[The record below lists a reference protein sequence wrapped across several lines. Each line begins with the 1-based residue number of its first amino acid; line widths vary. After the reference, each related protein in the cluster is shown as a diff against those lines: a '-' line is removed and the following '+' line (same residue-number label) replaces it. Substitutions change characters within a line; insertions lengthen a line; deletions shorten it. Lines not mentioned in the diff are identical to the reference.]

1 MIASI
6 PKAIQT
12 HSWCLADCGV
22 CINWFIL
29 AWCVFFNLCG
39 RPVFWVQVESS
50 ACQFRSTSARSDV
63 SFPSPN
69 HTPLASTPP
78 PKSPWGMHA
87 LQWVRQGRDMS
98 LLRGVGWGGADSLP
112 SATQAAWHSRGPQ
125 LSISCHKF
133 FTLKVNILDMT
144 VLRNV
149 TSALVVLSRGDLC
162 YRVVEHMTF
171 YSPWLC
177 CSPDQQVIL
186 IFFTFVCVCRG
197 VCSGLWLS
205 RCVYRRKLSLWR
217 GLDWF
222 GMRSESLSST
232 LHWARYLQGRQMRMS
247 PGLDR
252 RTLHRW

>member
-12 HSWCLADCGV
+12 HSWCLADRGV

-39 RPVFWVQVESS
+39 RPVFWVWVESS
-50 ACQFRSTSARSDV
+50 ACQFRSASARSDV

-87 LQWVRQGRDMS
+87 LQVRQGRDMS
-98 LLRGVGWGGADSLP
+98 LLRGVGRGGEDSLP

-149 TSALVVLSRGDLC
+149 TSALVVLSRGDLR
-162 YRVVEHMTF
+162 YRIVKHMTF

-177 CSPDQQVIL
+177 CSPDQKVIL
-186 IFFTFVCVCRG
+186 IFFTFFLCLQRCVQWTVALTVCV
-197 VCSGLWLS
+197 
-205 RCVYRRKLSLWR
+205 
-217 GLDWF
+217 
-222 GMRSESLSST
+222 
-232 LHWARYLQGRQMRMS
+232 
-247 PGLDR
+247 
-252 RTLHRW
+252 

>member
-39 RPVFWVQVESS
+39 RPVFWVRVESS

-87 LQWVRQGRDMS
+87 LQWIRQGRDMS
-98 LLRGVGWGGADSLP
+98 LLWGVGWGGADSLP

-149 TSALVVLSRGDLC
+149 TSALVVLSRGDLR

-177 CSPDQQVIL
+177 CSPDQKVI
-186 IFFTFVCVCRG
+186 
-197 VCSGLWLS
+197 
-205 RCVYRRKLSLWR
+205 
-217 GLDWF
+217 
-222 GMRSESLSST
+222 
-232 LHWARYLQGRQMRMS
+232 
-247 PGLDR
+247 
-252 RTLHRW
+252 